1 MNSSMT
7 YFSPSLVFRKYTATL
22 CVFLLCG
29 GVIACNGAPTSTPP
43 TLAVLPIQE
52 TYSQAESLAKAWQSD
67 AQLHS
72 ANFDIIINS
81 SSDNFWCSYV
91 FLSTNSPKFL
101 MVFVKITESG
111 YDLETTEDFWPAD
124 RPIGTEISLEDVQ
137 LESQEALNLIMENGG
152 YSFFERYHIRENRFP
167 NVFFL
172 KLERLDEYNGDGPV
186 LWTSGFGIDNPH
198 AQLYISLEDATGDLL
213 KVKAFGEQEEE
224 YWLHDLIVTEQI
236 PIKGSKNFFEMFDLR
251 LDNITEE
258 NGRRY
263 ADLTIISAKTP
274 GLIRGELTHTHI
286 KQDSVLPFGEYEITL
301 VRIDREWIE
310 LEVMPSV
317 RWYKPKPEC

>member
-1 MNSSMT
+1 
-7 YFSPSLVFRKYTATL
+7 
-22 CVFLLCG
+22 
-29 GVIACNGAPTSTPP
+29 
-43 TLAVLPIQE
+43 
-52 TYSQAESLAKAWQSD
+52 
-67 AQLHS
+67 
-72 ANFDIIINS
+72 
-81 SSDNFWCSYV
+81 
-91 FLSTNSPKFL
+91 
-101 MVFVKITESG
+101 MVFVRITESG
-111 YDLETTEDFWPAD
+111 YELETTEDFWPAD
-124 RPIGTEISLEDVQ
+124 RPIGTAISLEDVQ

-152 YSFFERYHIRENRFP
+152 NSFFERYHIRENSFP

-274 GLIRGELTHTHI
+274 WLIRGELTHTHI
-286 KQDSVLPFGEYEITL
+286 KQDSVLPFGEHEITL

-317 RWYKPKPEC
+317 RWYKPKPEG